1 MIQGRNG
8 DGLAV
13 GWGEVKG
20 CVEEVKMAR
29 LETVNVGKERRG
41 LTEGSREF

>member
-20 CVEEVKMAR
+20 CVEEVEMAR
-29 LETVNVGKERRG
+29 LETVRG
-41 LTEGSREF
+41 LMEGSREF